1 MDLETVLLNVQE
13 RDKWRHRLELLQ
25 ASLKELKRRR
35 SKTGERLKR
44 IKRDLR
50 RFRDTSDAVLS
61 ETAHQRGR
69 STFHA
74 ATDTHLIA
82 R

>member
-25 ASLKELKRRR
+25 ASLGELKLRR
-35 SKTGERLKR
+35 SRATQRLR
-44 IKRDLR
+44 LIKRDLR
-50 RFRDTSDAVLS
+50 RLRDTSDAVLG
-61 ETAHQRGR
+61 ETTRQRGT

-74 ATDTHLIA
+74 ATDTHLFG